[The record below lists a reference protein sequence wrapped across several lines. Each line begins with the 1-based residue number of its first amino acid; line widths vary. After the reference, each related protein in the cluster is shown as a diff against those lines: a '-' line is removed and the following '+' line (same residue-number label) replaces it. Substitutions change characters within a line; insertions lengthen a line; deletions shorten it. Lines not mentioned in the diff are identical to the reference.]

1 MKKLIVIASLSA
13 LLTGCAGGGILT
25 STEPPQTIY
34 ALRAAES
41 TGSAQNAGPARVVE
55 IAKPNLPPGFETD
68 RIALYMDSGRTLDY
82 YSGARWPDILDAV
95 IQDFTRRTATNTL
108 PYVVATLPNQNQYAD
123 YRLNIKLNE
132 FQPVYGSGSSA
143 PPELVVD
150 AEFTL
155 VALPSEKIVQSFR
168 LAKRNVA
175 PSNNLEAIAGGL
187 EEILRQIQGEA
198 FARLDERLK
207 GKR

>member
-1 MKKLIVIASLSA
+1 MKKLIAIAGLSV

-34 ALRAAES
+34 ALRAAENP
-41 TGSAQNAGPARVVE
+41 NAVQGGQARVLE
-55 IAKPNLPPGFETD
+55 IAKPTLPPGFETD
-68 RIALYMDSGRTLDY
+68 RIALYLDGGRTLDY

-95 IQDFTRRTATNTL
+95 IQDFTRRTASNTL

-132 FQPVYGSGSSA
+132 FQPVYGADSSGA
-143 PPELVVD
+143 PELVVD

-155 VALPSEKIVQSFR
+155 VALPEEKIVQSFR
-168 LAKRNVA
+168 LSKRGA
-175 PSNNLEAIAGGL
+175 AASNNLESVAGGL
-187 EEILRQIQGEA
+187 ESILRQIEGEA
-198 FARLDERLK
+198 FERMDKRLK